1 MLPLETKQSGGK
13 ILHQSDL
20 RGNNMYL
27 STYNE
32 IYVQKA
38 NSYNRRLLPTL
49 AFQSGTSEFQTQ
61 FLTILAKLN

>member
-1 MLPLETKQSGGK
+1 
-13 ILHQSDL
+13 
-20 RGNNMYL
+20 MYL